1 MIKISRYFIPYVIFL
16 IIIGYRGQIA
26 ITFIIVF
33 CHELVHYLFARH
45 YKILGFDIEFIAV
58 GTVIKLKDLD
68 EADKKEDI
76 IISSSAPLANIVF
89 SIVSYALY
97 EKFNMDIFYMIF
109 SINLI
114 IGVFN
119 LVPAFPLD
127 GGRIFRDILNFK
139 VDYRKA
145 NRVMIVISIII
156 GSILMLIYMISFLKE
171 KSAFNIGIIGLFV
184 VVSSLRENERASYII
199 MGDIIKKKYKFIKR
213 GYIENRNVSIHYKQ
227 NLLTAMGL
235 FDKNKYNVFMVLDD
249 TMNIVDTICEE
260 QIIEGLKIYGN
271 ISIKEFLEFK
281 DKSSP

>member
-16 IIIGYRGQIA
+16 VIIGYRGQIA

-33 CHELVHYLFARH
+33 CHELIHYLFARY
-45 YKILGFDIEFIAV
+45 YKISGFDIEFIAV

-68 EADKKEDI
+68 EADKMEDI
-76 IISSSAPLANIVF
+76 IISSSAPLFNIIF
-89 SIVSYALY
+89 SIISYALY
-97 EKFNMDIFYMIF
+97 RKFNMDIFYMFF

-114 IGVFN
+114 IGIFN
-119 LVPAFPLD
+119 LIPAFPLD

-145 NRVMIVISIII
+145 NRIMIVISIII
-156 GSILMLIYMISFLKE
+156 GSILMLIYMINFLKE
-171 KSAFNIGIIGLFV
+171 KSVFNIGIIGLFI
-184 VVSSLRENERASYII
+184 VVSSLREKERASYII

-227 NLLTAMGL
+227 DLLTAMGL

-249 TMNIVDTICEE
+249 TMNILDIIYEE
-260 QIIEGLKIYGN
+260 QIIEGLKVYGN
-271 ISIKEFLEFK
+271 MSLEKFMK
-281 DKSSP
+281 YKNSP

>member
-16 IIIGYRGQIA
+16 VIIGYRGQIA

-33 CHELVHYLFARH
+33 CHELIHYLFARY
-45 YKILGFDIEFIAV
+45 YKISGFDIEFIAV

-68 EADKKEDI
+68 EADKMEDI
-76 IISSSAPLANIVF
+76 IISSSAPLFNIIF
-89 SIVSYALY
+89 SIISYALY
-97 EKFNMDIFYMIF
+97 RKLNMDIFYMLF

-114 IGVFN
+114 IGIFN
-119 LVPAFPLD
+119 LIPAFPLD

-145 NRVMIVISIII
+145 NRIMIVISIII
-156 GSILMLIYMISFLKE
+156 GSILMLIYMINFLKE
-171 KSAFNIGIIGLFV
+171 KSVFNIGIIGLFI
-184 VVSSLRENERASYII
+184 VVSSLREKERASYII

-227 NLLTAMGL
+227 DLLTAMGL

-249 TMNIVDTICEE
+249 TMNILDIIYEE
-260 QIIEGLKIYGN
+260 QIIEGLKVYGN
-271 ISIKEFLEFK
+271 MSLEKFMK
-281 DKSSP
+281 YKNSP

>member
-16 IIIGYRGQIA
+16 VIIGYRGQIA

-33 CHELVHYLFARH
+33 CHELIHYLFARY
-45 YKILGFDIEFIAV
+45 YKISGFDIEFIAV

-68 EADKKEDI
+68 EADKMEDI
-76 IISSSAPLANIVF
+76 IISSSAPLLNIIF
-89 SIVSYALY
+89 SIISYALY
-97 EKFNMDIFYMIF
+97 RKFNMDIFYMFF

-114 IGVFN
+114 IGIFN
-119 LVPAFPLD
+119 LIPAFPLD

-145 NRVMIVISIII
+145 NRIMIVISIII
-156 GSILMLIYMISFLKE
+156 GSILMLIYMINFLKE
-171 KSAFNIGIIGLFV
+171 KSVFNIGIIGLFI
-184 VVSSLRENERASYII
+184 VVSSLREKERASYII

-227 NLLTAMGL
+227 DLLTAMGL

-249 TMNIVDTICEE
+249 TMNILDIIYEE
-260 QIIEGLKIYGN
+260 QIIEGLKVYGN
-271 ISIKEFLEFK
+271 MSLEKFMK
-281 DKSSP
+281 YKNSP

>member
-16 IIIGYRGQIA
+16 VIIGYRGQIA

-33 CHELVHYLFARH
+33 CHELIHYLFARY
-45 YKILGFDIEFIAV
+45 YKISGFDIEFIAV

-68 EADKKEDI
+68 EADKMEDI
-76 IISSSAPLANIVF
+76 IISSSAPLFNIIF
-89 SIVSYALY
+89 SIISYALY
-97 EKFNMDIFYMIF
+97 RKFNMDIFYMFF

-114 IGVFN
+114 IGIFN
-119 LVPAFPLD
+119 LIPAFPLD

-145 NRVMIVISIII
+145 NRIMIVISIII
-156 GSILMLIYMISFLKE
+156 GSILMLIYMINFLKE
-171 KSAFNIGIIGLFV
+171 KSVFNIGIIGLFI
-184 VVSSLRENERASYII
+184 VVSSLREKERASYII

-227 NLLTAMGL
+227 DLLTAMDL

-249 TMNIVDTICEE
+249 TMNILDIIYEE
-260 QIIEGLKIYGN
+260 QIIEGLKVYGN
-271 ISIKEFLEFK
+271 MSLEKFMK
-281 DKSSP
+281 YKNSP

>member
-16 IIIGYRGQIA
+16 VIIGYRGQIA

-33 CHELVHYLFARH
+33 CHELIHYLFARY
-45 YKILGFDIEFIAV
+45 YKISGFDIEFIAV

-68 EADKKEDI
+68 EADKMEDI
-76 IISSSAPLANIVF
+76 IISSSAPLLNIIF
-89 SIVSYALY
+89 SIISYALY
-97 EKFNMDIFYMIF
+97 RKLNMDIFYMLF

-114 IGVFN
+114 IGIFN
-119 LVPAFPLD
+119 LIPAFPLD

-145 NRVMIVISIII
+145 NRIMIVISIII
-156 GSILMLIYMISFLKE
+156 GSILMLIYMINFLKE
-171 KSAFNIGIIGLFV
+171 KSVFNIGIIGLFI
-184 VVSSLRENERASYII
+184 VVSSLREKERASYII

-227 NLLTAMGL
+227 DLLTAMGL

-249 TMNIVDTICEE
+249 TMNILDIIYEE
-260 QIIEGLKIYGN
+260 QIIEGLKVYGN
-271 ISIKEFLEFK
+271 MSLEKFMK
-281 DKSSP
+281 YKNSP